1 MPEGALRASYTQ
13 ACGDGDKQGRKPANI
28 RPSIEFTSLQNAL
41 CAHPRFLGALI
52 SIFRRYVHAWIG
64 NGKECNQYRLHSDS
78 PSFAQLRSAS
88 FSSVQLCSSSLS
100 FPQLPSSSFSFAQFG
115 WTAFSFPQ
123 HRCASRGGRNASRP
137 PGGGKKGA
145 SRPAGKSTT
154 LNCLSALLLACLLA
168 NLLACCSI
176 SGLLARPLTR

>member
-1 MPEGALRASYTQ
+1 MDPTRPYWTLLDPNGPYWNLLDPSGPYWTLLDPNGWRPLPEGALRAGYTQ

-78 PSFAQLRSAS
+78 LSFAQLRSAS

-100 FPQLPSSSFSFAQFG
+100 FPQLPPSSFSFAEFG
-115 WTAFSFPQ
+115 WTSFSFPQ
-123 HRCASRGGRNASRP
+123 RRT
-137 PGGGKKGA
+137 
-145 SRPAGKSTT
+145 ST
-154 LNCLSALLLACLLA
+154 LSA
-168 NLLACCSI
+168 
-176 SGLLARPLTR
+176 